1 MGKKLA
7 LVIALCLAICAAAE
21 AQPTRGPQAAG
32 SKPGGGL
39 GSGTA
44 GGSDY
49 SGTNKAAPGAQQLPA
64 IPGGGIPMGAATQ
77 GATDLPTDPSNFENG
92 TGSKQR

>member
-1 MGKKLA
+1 MGKRVA
-7 LVIALCLAICAAAE
+7 LVIVLCLGICAT
-21 AQPTRGPQAAG
+21 AQAQQTGGSRAG
-32 SKPGGGL
+32 GSVPGGGL

-49 SGTNKAAPGAQQLPA
+49 SSTSKVAPGAQQLPSV
-64 IPGGGIPMGAATQ
+64 PGGGIPMGAATQ
-77 GATDLPTDPSNFENG
+77 GATDLPGDSSNLENG